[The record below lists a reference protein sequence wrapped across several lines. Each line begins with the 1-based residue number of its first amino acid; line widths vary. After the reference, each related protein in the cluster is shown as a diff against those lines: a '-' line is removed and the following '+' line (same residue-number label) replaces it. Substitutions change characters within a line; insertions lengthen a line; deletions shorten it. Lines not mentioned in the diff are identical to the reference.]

1 LATIQGGSQKK
12 VWPGG
17 LVEFATWL
25 HGERKAEE
33 DDLVEELKAWGVDA
47 KTIAEYRAQQQRAAE
62 EVGFDLIEELW
73 PPVELYLRSMS
84 QWVHAGMEGVKVGL
98 NYAGVRL
105 VMETYGYGARDFEG
119 LQIIE
124 RTALS
129 IMHKARRETT
139 T

>member
-1 LATIQGGSQKK
+1 LVEIPGGSQKK

-25 HGERKAEE
+25 HGEREIKD

-62 EVGFDLIEELW
+62 EADFEIIEELW
-73 PPVELYLRSMS
+73 PPVELYLRSMT
-84 QWVHAGMEGVKVGL
+84 QWVYAGMDGVRVGL
-98 NYAGVRL
+98 DYAGVRV

-129 IMHKARRETT
+129 VMHQARRENAT
-139 T
+139 